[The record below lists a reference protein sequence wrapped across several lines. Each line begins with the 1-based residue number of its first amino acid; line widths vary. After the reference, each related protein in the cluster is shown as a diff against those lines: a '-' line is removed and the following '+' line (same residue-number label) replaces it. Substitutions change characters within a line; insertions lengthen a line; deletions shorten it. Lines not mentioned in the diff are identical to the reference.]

1 MIYLNI
7 LDRCVKIKVLIISH
21 VHVALTGIVNIF
33 KIIIIY
39 QVIIFTLRIHFFNM
53 NSNVS

>member
-7 LDRCVKIKVLIISH
+7 LGGCVKIEVLIISH
-21 VHVALTGIVNIF
+21 VHVDLTGIVNIF